1 MKIKTSQI
9 SIRKIGLIVPVLAYF
24 LINGVFTMLT
34 TLSARIFSLQSFASS
49 VGQTIPYLS
58 IFTVTCSYLSCHLY
72 TKKKVWG
79 YYGFILSFAF
89 ISLFYYLKSDNDYG
103 IMLWVISYFLYSS
116 VTGILLY
123 ILYDW
128 FQKKEKQKELKRQ
141 NLQSEL
147 NLLKNQLNPHFLL
160 NTLNNIYALIAFDTD
175 KAQQAVQELSKL
187 LRYVLYDN
195 QQTYV
200 PLGKETDF
208 IRNYIELM
216 RIRLSSNVQM
226 TTQIDIQPDSQT
238 LITPLIFISLIENAF
253 KHGISPTERS
263 FIHIH
268 LAENETEVICEISN
282 SNHPKNIMDK
292 SGSGIGLEQVNRRLE
307 ILYPGQYTW
316 QKGISEDGKEYKSR
330 LSIRVRESINK

>member
-1 MKIKTSQI
+1 MKQTLTSARRPLEALIHVIGWGIMFGFPFFFVERENGNINWMAYVRHSAVPLSFMIVFYVNYFLLVPRYLFQSQNKRYI
-9 SIRKIGLIVPVLAYF
+9 TYNILLLCAIGLMLHLWRSLTFDPSFVPKHRS
-24 LINGVFTMLT
+24 GVPP
-34 TLSARIFSLQSFASS
+34 
-49 VGQTIPYLS
+49 G
-58 IFTVTCSYLSCHLY
+58 
-72 TKKKVWG
+72 W
-79 YYGFILSFAF
+79 
-89 ISLFYYLKSDNDYG
+89 LFFVRDMRSR
-103 IMLWVISYFLYSS
+103 S
-116 VTGILLY
+116 
-123 ILYDW
+123 
-128 FQKKEKQKELKRQ
+128 EAELK
-141 NLQSEL
+141 NLR
-147 NLLKNQLNPHFLL
+147 NQLNPHFLL

-216 RIRLSSNVQM
+216 RIRLSANVQM

-238 LITPLIFISLIENAF
+238 LIAPLIFISLIENAF

-268 LAENETEVICEISN
+268 LAENDTEVICEISN
-282 SNHPKNIMDK
+282 SNHPKNITDK
-292 SGSGIGLEQVNRRLE
+292 SGSGIGLEQVSRRLE

-330 LSIRVRESINK
+330 LSIRVRDRY

>member
-9 SIRKIGLIVPVLAYF
+9 SIRKIGLIVPVLAYY
-24 LINGVFTMLT
+24 LINWAITMLT
-34 TLSARIFSLQSFASS
+34 ALSARILSFQTFTTS
-49 VGQTIPYLS
+49 VSQTILYLS

-147 NLLKNQLNPHFLL
+147 NLLKNQLNPHFLF
-160 NTLNNIYALIAFDTD
+160 NTLNNIDSLICSYPE
-175 KAQQAVQELSKL
+175 KASKSL
-187 LRYVLYDN
+187 
-195 QQTYV
+195 
-200 PLGKETDF
+200 
-208 IRNYIELM
+208 
-216 RIRLSSNVQM
+216 VQM
-226 TTQIDIQPDSQT
+226 SEMMRYMIYETN
-238 LITPLIFISLIENAF
+238 TPEVD
-253 KHGISPTERS
+253 
-263 FIHIH
+263 
-268 LAENETEVICEISN
+268 LA
-282 SNHPKNIMDK
+282 
-292 SGSGIGLEQVNRRLE
+292 Q
-307 ILYPGQYTW
+307 
-316 QKGISEDGKEYKSR
+316 
-330 LSIRVRESINK
+330 

>member
-147 NLLKNQLNPHFLL
+147 NLLKNQLNPHFLF
-160 NTLNNIYALIAFDTD
+160 NTLNNIDSLICSYPE
-175 KAQQAVQELSKL
+175 KASKSLVQMSEMMRSMRPILPKLISHKSLNTSTITLTCNNYNMIIRIWYHIGWKDHQIIFVSLLCCSSHLLKMPSSIVRIRKL
-187 LRYVLYDN
+187 LKLSACFFRFRNPRYILKY
-195 QQTYV
+195 
-200 PLGKETDF
+200 
-208 IRNYIELM
+208 
-216 RIRLSSNVQM
+216 S
-226 TTQIDIQPDSQT
+226 
-238 LITPLIFISLIENAF
+238 
-253 KHGISPTERS
+253 
-263 FIHIH
+263 
-268 LAENETEVICEISN
+268 IC
-282 SNHPKNIMDK
+282 
-292 SGSGIGLEQVNRRLE
+292 
-307 ILYPGQYTW
+307 
-316 QKGISEDGKEYKSR
+316 
-330 LSIRVRESINK
+330 SIRQSKSTKIPPAVSG

>member
-147 NLLKNQLNPHFLL
+147 NLLKNQLNPHFLF
-160 NTLNNIYALIAFDTD
+160 NTLNNIDSLICSYPEKASKSLVQMSEMMRYMIYETNTPEVDLAQELKYIHNYLDLQQLQYDNPNLVSYRLEGSPDNIRVAPMLFIAF
-175 KAQQAVQELSKL
+175 
-187 LRYVLYDN
+187 
-195 QQTYV
+195 
-200 PLGKETDF
+200 
-208 IRNYIELM
+208 
-216 RIRLSSNVQM
+216 
-226 TTQIDIQPDSQT
+226 
-238 LITPLIFISLIENAF
+238 IENAF
-253 KHGISPTERS
+253 KHCTDKKAPEAIRLFFQIQKSE
-263 FIHIH
+263 IHF
-268 LAENETEVICEISN
+268 EIFNMFDPAKQINKDS
-282 SNHPKNIMDK
+282 S
-292 SGSGIGLEQVNRRLE
+292 SGIGLNIIRRRLD
-307 ILYPGQYTW
+307 ILYRRRYDLQTN
-316 QKGISEDGKEYKSR
+316 QKNGYFDVSLTIK
-330 LSIRVRESINK
+330 LT

>member
-147 NLLKNQLNPHFLL
+147 NLLKNQLNPHFLF
-160 NTLNNIYALIAFDTD
+160 NTLNNIDSLICSYPE
-175 KAQQAVQELSKL
+175 KASKSLVQMSEMMRYMIYETNTPEVDLAQELKYIHNYL
-187 LRYVLYDN
+187 DL
-195 QQTYV
+195 QQ
-200 PLGKETDF
+200 
-208 IRNYIELM
+208 
-216 RIRLSSNVQM
+216 
-226 TTQIDIQPDSQT
+226 
-238 LITPLIFISLIENAF
+238 
-253 KHGISPTERS
+253 
-263 FIHIH
+263 
-268 LAENETEVICEISN
+268 
-282 SNHPKNIMDK
+282 
-292 SGSGIGLEQVNRRLE
+292 
-307 ILYPGQYTW
+307 
-316 QKGISEDGKEYKSR
+316 
-330 LSIRVRESINK
+330 